1 LELNLNNTT
10 GRFSQTWQVYVEG
23 WITLPGDTKRW
34 PQKVTVNG
42 TAAVVI
48 KHLGRPSVR
57 LAPGKHRILGK
68 FLWNRLP
75 ETLSI
80 PHDIGLVK
88 LIIKGKQI
96 AFPDLNSKGQL
107 WLRERDVGKRDRGGL
122 TDHLELQVFRRV
134 TDEIPLQLVTH
145 IDMEVAGAQREV
157 LLGRALPEGFVPL
170 RLSSRLPARLE
181 SDGRLR
187 LQVRPGRWRV
197 ELVAR
202 HPAPITKLPLAA
214 SPEPWPSKEVWVF
227 DARNH
232 LRLVEVEGVPSVDPR
247 QTNLPKG
254 WQQLPAYR
262 MHPGDT
268 LTLKLIR
275 RGDPDPTPDKLTLNR
290 MLWLDFE
297 GRGYTLKD
305 QISGSMTRGWRLEGS
320 QAIKLGRV
328 AIDGQPQ
335 FITTLPD
342 SDKQGVEVRRGAIRL
357 TADSRYEGSVGSLPA
372 VGWDHEFQNVR
383 ATLNLPPG
391 WKLFSATGTD
401 NVPNSWVQRWTLLDL
416 FVVLIIALAAGRLW
430 NRYVGLLALVTV
442 GLLWHEAYAPQYIWL
457 NVLAA
462 IALLRVLPEGRLQRW
477 ARGYRNVSL
486 VVLILIAIPFMVNE
500 VRIGLY
506 PQLERPWQTV
516 GLGRGQVVSGKFI
529 EKEIL
534 GDKVARQKKAKPGR
548 RALSSSLPLKY
559 GALTQQ
565 NVQLSQIDPKA
576 NIQTGPGLPRW
587 QWTPVTLSWNGPVQ
601 HDQQVRLILLSPVMN
616 LALNFLRVILLAWLA
631 LLMFGFSNI
640 PGGLHRGTGAVLAL
654 LLAIPLLSF
663 MPEAARAD
671 DIPDSAMLEEL
682 KTRLL
687 EPPKCLP
694 DCAQVPRLLLDVSPK
709 VLQVHIELH
718 AQEAV
723 AVPLPAHAKHWLPER
738 VMVDGT
744 AAKGLFRTRG
754 GELWLQLTKGLHQVN
769 LSGPLPSR
777 TSVQLP
783 LPLKPHRVEIKA
795 KGWIV
800 DGVHEDGVADSQL
813 QLTRIRSGAAQVSVP
828 SMEPGA
834 LPPFVRVERI
844 LHLGLDW
851 RVETRVVRVS
861 PTGTAVVLEVPLLTG
876 ESVTT
881 EGIRVNGGRVLVNM
895 AAQQSK
901 LGWLSVL
908 EKRPEL
914 TLTAPKSTAWVE
926 VWKAD
931 VSPIWHVVPS
941 GIPVI
946 HHQDPNGHW
955 LPEWR
960 PWPGETVSLATTR
973 PQGVEGQTLTIDN
986 SHLQIQPGKRAME
999 ATLSLSLRSSQGGQH
1014 TLTLPE
1020 GAQLQSVS
1028 INGTAQPIRQE
1039 ANAVTLPITPG
1050 KQLVTLVWRASTA
1063 ISTFFTTPQ
1072 VDLGTVSVNNTTRLT
1087 LGHDRWVLLVG
1098 GPRLGPAVL
1107 FWGVLLVIGL
1117 VAFGLGRV
1125 TLTPLKGWH
1134 WFLLGI
1140 GLSQTSV
1147 WLGLVVIGWL
1157 LALGAREKLA
1167 AGDNDTLFNTVQVG
1181 LGLLTVVAL
1190 FLLFRAIQQGLLG
1203 LPDMQV
1209 AGNNSTAYNLNWYQD
1224 RIGAM
1229 SAKAWVVSV
1238 PLFVYRL
1245 LMLAWAL
1252 WLAFALLRWLRWGW
1266 NCYSAHGLWRP
1277 TKLFKR
1283 KSAEPAGG
1291 IPETLQK

>member
-1 LELNLNNTT
+1 
-10 GRFSQTWQVYVEG
+10 
-23 WITLPGDTKRW
+23 
-34 PQKVTVNG
+34 
-42 TAAVVI
+42 
-48 KHLGRPSVR
+48 
-57 LAPGKHRILGK
+57 
-68 FLWNRLP
+68 
-75 ETLSI
+75 
-80 PHDIGLVK
+80 
-88 LIIKGKQI
+88 
-96 AFPDLNSKGQL
+96 
-107 WLRERDVGKRDRGGL
+107 
-122 TDHLELQVFRRV
+122 
-134 TDEIPLQLVTH
+134 
-145 IDMEVAGAQREV
+145 
-157 LLGRALPEGFVPL
+157 
-170 RLSSRLPARLE
+170 
-181 SDGRLR
+181 
-187 LQVRPGRWRV
+187 
-197 ELVAR
+197 
-202 HPAPITKLPLAA
+202 
-214 SPEPWPSKEVWVF
+214 
-227 DARNH
+227 
-232 LRLVEVEGVPSVDPR
+232 
-247 QTNLPKG
+247 
-254 WQQLPAYR
+254 
-262 MHPGDT
+262 
-268 LTLKLIR
+268 
-275 RGDPDPTPDKLTLNR
+275 
-290 MLWLDFE
+290 
-297 GRGYTLKD
+297 
-305 QISGSMTRGWRLEGS
+305 
-320 QAIKLGRV
+320 
-328 AIDGQPQ
+328 
-335 FITTLPD
+335 
-342 SDKQGVEVRRGAIRL
+342 
-357 TADSRYEGSVGSLPA
+357 
-372 VGWDHEFQNVR
+372 
-383 ATLNLPPG
+383 
-391 WKLFSATGTD
+391 
-401 NVPNSWVQRWTLLDL
+401 
-416 FVVLIIALAAGRLW
+416 
-430 NRYVGLLALVTV
+430 
-442 GLLWHEAYAPQYIWL
+442 
-457 NVLAA
+457 
-462 IALLRVLPEGRLQRW
+462 
-477 ARGYRNVSL
+477 
-486 VVLILIAIPFMVNE
+486 
-500 VRIGLY
+500 
-506 PQLERPWQTV
+506 
-516 GLGRGQVVSGKFI
+516 
-529 EKEIL
+529 
-534 GDKVARQKKAKPGR
+534 
-548 RALSSSLPLKY
+548 
-559 GALTQQ
+559 
-565 NVQLSQIDPKA
+565 
-576 NIQTGPGLPRW
+576 
-587 QWTPVTLSWNGPVQ
+587 
-601 HDQQVRLILLSPVMN
+601 
-616 LALNFLRVILLAWLA
+616 
-631 LLMFGFSNI
+631 
-640 PGGLHRGTGAVLAL
+640 
-654 LLAIPLLSF
+654 
-663 MPEAARAD
+663 
-671 DIPDSAMLEEL
+671 MLEEL

-709 VLQVHIELH
+709 VLQARIELH

-738 VMVDGT
+738 VMVDGK

-754 GELWLQLTKGLHQVN
+754 GELWLQLTKGLHQVT

-783 LPLKPHRVEIKA
+783 LPLKPHRVELKV

-960 PWPGETVSLATTR
+960 PWPGETISLATTR

-1039 ANAVTLPITPG
+1039 ANTVTLPITPG

-1266 NCYSAHGLWRP
+1266 NCYCAHGIWCP
-1277 TKLFKR
+1277 ANLFKR
-1283 KSAEPAGG
+1283 KSAEPVA
-1291 IPETLQK
+1291 ETKET